1 MCRLCQFYRTA
12 KKNQIWR
19 GDFLDK
25 KMSKTSRSINIITAK
40 KIFSGWLFWVLLI
53 AAVASNAVLIL
64 YGKYFWKEPGLDI
77 LLLLFAPY
85 AIVVFYVYSA
95 REKIRSHFWKEFAE
109 LNGWQHR
116 KWDTAKGEERI
127 IFNLAA
133 TQSIKN
139 TVAGIIGG
147 EKIKIFDFEART
159 SGPPPAP
166 AALSPGK
173 YSWKMLGLVGKT
185 FYFTIFAFELKK
197 SFPHFYLN
205 NLQNFNI
212 KKWKFEAN
220 LKDMKE
226 VDLGLDFKNKFRLLT
241 PKETD
246 GGEALVIFNEKILSS
261 LSESETPQDIEL
273 INDELLII
281 IKKKINSLEELK
293 KEFEEAV
300 KTRKQLSGVE

>member
-1 MCRLCQFYRTA
+1 LCAILPSILLERAIYV
-12 KKNQIWR
+12 N
-19 GDFLDK
+19 
-25 KMSKTSRSINIITAK
+25 KMPKTSTSINIKTAK

-53 AAVASNAVLIL
+53 AAMASNAALIL
-64 YGKYFWKEPGLDI
+64 YGKYFWKEPGSDI

-85 AIVVFYVYSA
+85 AIIVLYVYSA
-95 REKIRSHFWKEFAE
+95 RGKIRAIFWKEFAE
-109 LNGWQHR
+109 FNGWRYR
-116 KWDTAKGEERI
+116 KWDTVKGEERI

-139 TVAGIIGG
+139 TVAGITNG

-159 SGPPPAP
+159 SGPPPTSMT
-166 AALSPGK
+166 LSSGK
-173 YSWKMLGLVGKT
+173 YSWKMLGLIGKT

-205 NLQNFNI
+205 NLRSFDI

-220 LKDMKE
+220 LEDMKE
-226 VDLGLDFKNKFRLLT
+226 TDLGPDFKNKFRLFA

-246 GGEALVIFNEKILSS
+246 GDETLEIFNEKILTR
-261 LSESETPQDIEL
+261 LLESETPQDIEL
-273 INDELLII
+273 INNELLII

-293 KEFEEAV
+293 KEFEEAL
-300 KTRKQLSGVE
+300 KTRKQLSSVA